1 MLNVYPPQQLVRI
14 NKKHDIAVEVV
25 TVYHVDSRWIDVQG
39 KDAKYQFPLD
49 GEGANFKLEEVT
61 PKRLEEV
68 KYQEMRAFIDSFDA
82 NTLNGYQLERII
94 SIIQEDV

>member
-14 NKKHDIAVEVV
+14 NKKHNIAVEVV

-39 KDAKYQFPLD
+39 KGAKYQFPLD
-49 GEGANFKLEEVT
+49 GEEKNFKLEEIT

-68 KYQEMRAFIDSFDA
+68 KYQEMRDFIDSFDA
-82 NTLNGYQLERII
+82 NTLNWSQIERIMK
-94 SIIQEDV
+94 IIQEDI